1 MAPAEISPTARALLA
16 LETLQQRPGV
26 TADEL
31 AVRLGVTDRAA
42 RRYVAI
48 LREAGIE
55 VQSTPGRYG
64 GYRIGRGLRLPP
76 MVFTAAEA
84 LGLVMAVLDGQHAAD
99 DPTEPV
105 GAALG
110 KLIRALPDG
119 VAVPARTLREH
130 ALAAPRRDTGR
141 PDPDVTSALVGAV
154 AARRR
159 ARVGYRSASGHA
171 ADLEVDPW
179 AVVVRYGRWYLLCF
193 AHGPGEVRTLRI
205 DRVTS
210 VEVLAGS
217 FRPPADL
224 DPAASL
230 EEHLGSGWALRTE
243 VIFDAPLAEVQPW
256 VSATMGRLTPSDD
269 GARCVLLGSTRNP
282 AMYAGERLAAV
293 PFEFHVVGGDELR
306 QAVTEVA
313 ERLARAAQTDHDP
326 VTRPPATTPRPRGR

>member
-1 MAPAEISPTARALLA
+1 MNSMAPAEISPTARALLA

-31 AVRLGVTDRAA
+31 ADRLGVTDRAA

-48 LREAGIE
+48 LREAGID
-55 VQSTPGRYG
+55 VQSSPGRYG

-99 DPTEPV
+99 DPAEPV

-119 VAVPARTLREH
+119 VGAPARTLREH
-130 ALAAPRRDTGR
+130 ALAAPRRDTER
-141 PDPDVTSALVGAV
+141 PDPEVTSALVGAV

-159 ARVGYRSASGHA
+159 ARLGYRSASGRA
-171 ADLEVDPW
+171 TVLDVDPW

-193 AHGPGEVRTLRI
+193 APGPGEVRTLRV
-205 DRVTS
+205 DRVEA
-210 VEVLAGS
+210 VEVGS
-217 FRPPADL
+217 GTFHPPADL
-224 DPAASL
+224 DPVASL
-230 EEHLGSGWALRTE
+230 EEHLGSGWALATE
-243 VIFDAPLAEVQPW
+243 VVFEAPFAEVKPW
-256 VSATMGRLTPSDD
+256 VSATMGRLEPIED
-269 GARCVLLGSTRNP
+269 GARCVLRGSTRNP

-293 PFEFHVVGGDELR
+293 PFDFRVVGGEELR
-306 QAVTEVA
+306 RAVTEVA
-313 ERLARAAQTDHDP
+313 ERFARAATG
-326 VTRPPATTPRPRGR
+326 A